1 MALNTHTTVIY
12 HPVRKSLNITALEYC
27 FIDTVLKLADNR
39 DSKFYGWCYASKQ
52 ELANDFG
59 ITRAGLHK
67 MIVRLE
73 KMGLIEISP
82 KGHIR
87 HSQKWYDS
95 AVLNKDSIVLQS
107 DVNKVDDDKSVNLV
121 YRQRKLSLQSDVN
134 KVDNDSKQSLQS
146 KEQGSNREFE
156 QGNNKEDLPVFSK
169 NENPFIGLPG
179 YDEPKAKKEKRDAP
193 APRRAAPKTG
203 RKGFSWSDT
212 LQYLQDHN
220 PGIYMWSVANS
231 LIWDDYMEHRVEIGK
246 AAPYGSAKSEAL
258 AVANL
263 HKLSNGRPE
272 LAQAIVNQSRANGW
286 QGLFLPTE
294 LKQQQNTR
302 QQTPHPSGTN
312 PYTY

>member
-134 KVDNDSKQSLQS
+134 KVDDDSKQSLQS

-179 YDEPKAKKEKRDAP
+179 YDEPKAKKEKKDAP
-193 APRRAAPKTG
+193 APGAARPKTGKTG
-203 RKGFSWSDT
+203 RK
-212 LQYLQDHN
+212 DHTFTETFELLKVKN
-220 PGIYMWSVANS
+220 ANAHAFFLNS
-231 LIWDDYMEHRVEIGK
+231 PDIWDSVMRYRIEIK
-246 AAPYGSAKSEAL
+246 SIFASAESEAI
-258 AVANL
+258 AMVKFWKDCEGNRENAEAMIE
-263 HKLSNGRPE
+263 KTVSSGYKGFFP
-272 LAQAIVNQSRANGW
+272 IDKRANN
-286 QGLFLPTE
+286 
-294 LKQQQNTR
+294 NTR